1 MNNEEAK
8 KFLEVVKRL
17 KELCINCASIEKDV
31 KNLQKRV
38 SMLEASR

>member
-1 MNNEEAK
+1 MNTAEAK
-8 KFLEVVKRL
+8 KFMEVVKQL
-17 KELCINCASIEKDV
+17 KELLIYLAAMEKDI

>member
-1 MNNEEAK
+1 MNTAEAK
-8 KFLEVVKRL
+8 KFMEVVKQL
-17 KELCINCASIEKDV
+17 KELLIYLAAMKKDV